1 MSQDATPGRGAP
13 DQDAP
18 GGEPPG
24 GEPPG
29 QGAAVG
35 RDDVLAMLAGLDGRP
50 ARDVP
55 ELIES
60 MELAWLVHQVEQRY
74 GVRVELDGDQYD
86 RMTTVSGAADVLR
99 EVIGMPDEHF
109 RY

>member
-1 MSQDATPGRGAP
+1 MSATP
-13 DQDAP
+13 D
-18 GGEPPG
+18 
-24 GEPPG
+24 
-29 QGAAVG
+29 
-35 RDDVLAMLAGLDGRP
+35 RDDILAMLASLDGRP

-74 GVRVELDGDQYD
+74 GVRVELDSGQYS

-109 RY
+109 RD

>member
-1 MSQDATPGRGAP
+1 MSQGATP
-13 DQDAP
+13 D
-18 GGEPPG
+18 
-24 GEPPG
+24 
-29 QGAAVG
+29 
-35 RDDVLAMLAGLDGRP
+35 RDDILAMLGSLDGRP
-50 ARDVP
+50 AEDVP

-74 GVRVELDGDQYD
+74 GVRMELDSDQYG